1 MAERVEDADT
11 RAPFFKCR
19 KYNVI
24 GKALENCQK
33 NNTQLKRFW
42 YLKRILDHKMKPLD
56 EEEDPIDMTS
66 KSVLSYRGSD
76 SLLLNSALVFLKRL
90 RKKKKKKPTFPLEWR

>member
-1 MAERVEDADT
+1 MADKVEDADT

-42 YLKRILDHKMKPLD
+42 YLKRILDQYGKPLL
-56 EEEDPIDMTS
+56 EEDDPIDMSST
-66 KSVLSYRGSD
+66 YA
-76 SLLLNSALVFLKRL
+76 NSFKNA
-90 RKKKKKKPTFPLEWR
+90 